1 MRIVFDLDGTL
12 SDDRHRRHHV
22 EKHPK
27 DFDSYHNAAY
37 EDLPHRHILATLI
50 ALFNDAHVI
59 EIWTGRRDNHW
70 RKTDD
75 WLTLYLPTMYNVE
88 DGDVRLRM
96 VPESETRDTNTVKGE
111 WADEWKPD
119 MVFDDRQKCVDYWR
133 ARGIPCLQ
141 VAATS

>member
-27 DFDSYHNAAY
+27 DFDSYHGLCG
-37 EDLPHRHILATLI
+37 EDPTHPHIVSTLLALI
-50 ALFNDAHVI
+50 FNENQV
-59 EIWTGRRDNHW
+59 EVWTGRRDNY
-70 RKTDD
+70 RAVTRE
-75 WLTLYLPTMYNVE
+75 WLTRALGPIHTS
-88 DGDVRLRM
+88 VRLRM